1 MVLVDVVRSRV
12 TGMDALFAVQ
22 DEDVFRSQL
31 EHRRSHLSERDSMV
45 DAEAA
50 RAGTVT
56 RVERIGLE
64 RLDHVRRQ
72 RRYEGEVAAVEAR
85 LVELDGKLY
94 GGAITSPKEATS
106 LQTEMGHLR
115 KRQDDLEGQVLELME
130 ILEPFDAEIE
140 ALTAT
145 GEAQDEAI
153 AAARALLDETEAG
166 IVADLAASGERRVAA
181 VAGVPDDVLAR
192 YEKGRPSF
200 GSSAV
205 VRFSG
210 SDCSG
215 CPYSM
220 PAMEADR
227 VKFMAAGTLADCS
240 ECGRLVVR

>member
-1 MVLVDVVRSRV
+1 MES
-12 TGMDALFAVQ
+12 LFAVQ
-22 DEDVFRSQL
+22 DEDVVRGQL
-31 EHRRSHLSERDSMV
+31 EHRRAHLPERALLM

-50 RAGTVT
+50 RAVTVT
-56 RVERIGLE
+56 EVERIGLE

-72 RRYEGEVAAVEAR
+72 HRYEGEVAAVEAR
-85 LVELDGKLY
+85 LVELDEKLY

-115 KRQDDLEGQVLELME
+115 KRQDDLEGQVLEMME
-130 ILEPFDAEIE
+130 ILEPLDGELVTLAITGDTQDANVAAAQAVLGDTEAEIVTE
-140 ALTAT
+140 L
-145 GEAQDEAI
+145 
-153 AAARALLDETEAG
+153 AASAERRDVA
-166 IVADLAASGERRVAA
+166 VADLEA
-181 VAGVPDDVLAR
+181 DVLAR

-210 SDCSG
+210 GDCSG

-227 VKFMAAGTLADCS
+227 VKSLAAGTLSDCS